1 MDGHPALEVSMRS
14 ALCSLVL
21 VYLVLT
27 PGIRGASAVTMAS
40 GHTVRGATGAEL
52 TSSFSAVLS
61 STGEATGRARIAS
74 EAAGLS
80 FVLELNCL
88 VVSGGLAKIGGE
100 VIQSDS
106 PALIGSNVVF
116 HVEDNG
122 TTPADPPDRA
132 SSAFITGTRLCDVHH
147 SGWPSGIAHADQPG
161 RDSCRRVVFAL
172 AWVTPLT
179 RLVRAD
185 QAAS

>member
-1 MDGHPALEVSMRS
+1 MRS
-14 ALCSLVL
+14 TFCSLVL

-27 PGIRGASAVTMAS
+27 PGVRGASAVTMAS
-40 GHTVRGATGAEL
+40 GHTVRGAAGAEL

-74 EAAGLS
+74 EATGLS
-80 FVLELNCL
+80 FVLEVNCL

-122 TTPADPPDRA
+122 TTPADPPDRM
-132 SSAFITGTRLCDVHH
+132 SSAFITGSSCTTFTIPAGH
-147 SGWPSGIAHADQPG
+147 PG
-161 RDSCRRVVFAL
+161 SLTPINRGEVRVVE
-172 AWVTPLT
+172 
-179 RLVRAD
+179 
-185 QAAS
+185 